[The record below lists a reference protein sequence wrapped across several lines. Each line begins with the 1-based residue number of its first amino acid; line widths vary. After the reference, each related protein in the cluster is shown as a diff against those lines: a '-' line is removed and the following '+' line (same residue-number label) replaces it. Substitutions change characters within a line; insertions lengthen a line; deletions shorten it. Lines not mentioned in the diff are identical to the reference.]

1 VKIRPLLCWDR
12 FGVRYKGMARTA
24 SRISFNAT
32 LSRPVE
38 GGDWT
43 FLRLPQNASDELP
56 TRSMVSVE
64 GTLNRFAFQATLQPD
79 GEGGHWLRVGLEMA
93 RGAGVS
99 AGDMVDLQISPMAE
113 EPEPEVPADLQEV
126 LSASPAAFAVWND
139 ITPIAR
145 RDWIQWMS
153 SGKRAETRTLRL
165 EKMMDMLTKGK
176 RRICCFDRSGKY
188 SKSLTCPV
196 ADAE

>member
-1 VKIRPLLCWDR
+1 
-12 FGVRYKGMARTA
+12 MT
-24 SRISFNAT
+24 
-32 LSRPVE
+32 
-38 GGDWT
+38 
-43 FLRLPQNASDELP
+43 
-56 TRSMVSVE
+56 SVE
-64 GTLNRFAFQATLQPD
+64 GTLNGFGFQACLQPD
-79 GEGGHWLRVGLEMA
+79 GEGGHWLKVDPELSE
-93 RGAGVS
+93 GAGVA
-99 AGDMVDLQISPMAE
+99 AGDVVDLEISPMAV
-113 EPEPEVPADLQEV
+113 EPEPEVPADLQKA

-145 RDWIQWMS
+145 RDWIQWMT

-188 SKSLTCPV
+188 SKSLSCPV